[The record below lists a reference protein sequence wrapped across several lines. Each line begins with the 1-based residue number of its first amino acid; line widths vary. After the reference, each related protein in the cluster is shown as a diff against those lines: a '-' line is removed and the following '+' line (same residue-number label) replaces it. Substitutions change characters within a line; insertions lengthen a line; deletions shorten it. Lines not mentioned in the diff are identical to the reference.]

1 MVGRVM
7 CREREREGGGE
18 RAGGGMRNVTS
29 VVAGGFMHDRVCYQL
44 VATTTFTLS
53 NNDKK
58 PPATAENNKTVEY
71 NKRAAPRPVFSRE
84 LSDRWG

>member
-1 MVGRVM
+1 
-7 CREREREGGGE
+7 
-18 RAGGGMRNVTS
+18 MRNVTS
-29 VVAGGFMHDRVCYQL
+29 VVAGGFMHDSVL
-44 VATTTFTLS
+44 LTPSGATTTFTLS

-71 NKRAAPRPVFSRE
+71 NKRAAPGPVFSRE